1 MRFSIAPCAS
11 LQGRSEMSVA
21 TRGIN
26 TELESIES
34 SELSHDSIITATH
47 RVVRRIP
54 DMVVGD
60 LTEQDILAMAP
71 VMVCDRIH
79 WSTPE
84 PMSLTALI
92 SDLPIQARTRA
103 WSDGQNRIWVDE
115 GHGQQARELIR
126 RWCESH
132 GVEVMNMRVEAS
144 VPFRDVDSIPGDL
157 FAGLL
162 LATTD
167 WLYPRTYAI
176 RRKLVANL
184 ELIDDEDTRS
194 MMYLFISDHA
204 DRFDSERVGKNGTM
218 NFAAFMLGK
227 MRKWPQDAARA
238 TWGRTLID
246 DHMHINQAIDE
257 SIATLHRRPT
267 EAELAARMRTSVNDL
282 RQRECAVADVSSM
295 RNYDS
300 ILTGSMGQDSEGVD
314 TADSADVVRD
324 GTSFQVDAML
334 TKAII
339 DSVMSPT
346 ATRGTSPADPLAL
359 AAVYLSFW
367 GELSRQELAAEL
379 GVLPKTAAAA
389 IQRVVTQIGESG
401 VL

>member
-1 MRFSIAPCAS
+1 
-11 LQGRSEMSVA
+11 MSVA
-21 TRGIN
+21 TMGID
-26 TELESIES
+26 TELESFES
-34 SELSHDSIITATH
+34 GELSHDSIITATQ

-60 LTEQDILAMAP
+60 LTEQDILGMAP

-84 PMSLTALI
+84 PLSLTALI
-92 SDLPIQARTRA
+92 ADLPLKARTRV
-103 WSDGQNRIWVDE
+103 WSDGQSRIWVDE
-115 GHGQQARELIR
+115 GHGQRARELIR
-126 RWCESH
+126 QWCESH

-157 FAGLL
+157 FARLL

-204 DRFDSERVGKNGTM
+204 DRFDSDRVGKNGAM
-218 NFAAFMLGK
+218 NFASFMLGK

-246 DHMHINQAIDE
+246 DHMHINQAVED

-267 EAELAARMRTSVNDL
+267 EAELAARMRTSVSDL
-282 RQRECAVADVSSM
+282 RQRECAVAGVSSM

-300 ILTGSMGQDSEGVD
+300 ILTGSMGENSEGVD
-314 TADSADVVRD
+314 TADSTDVARD
-324 GTSFQVDAML
+324 STSFQVDAML

-346 ATRGTSPADPLAL
+346 VARGTSPADPMAL

-367 GELSRQELAAEL
+367 GELSRQELATEL
-379 GVLPKTAAAA
+379 GVSPKTAAAA
-389 IQRVVTQIGESG
+389 IQRVVTQVGEAG

>member
-1 MRFSIAPCAS
+1 
-11 LQGRSEMSVA
+11 MSAA
-21 TRGIN
+21 TVGID
-26 TELESIES
+26 TEVEFLES
-34 SELSHDSIITATH
+34 SELSDDSIVTATH
-47 RVVRRIP
+47 RVIRRIP
-54 DMVVGD
+54 DMIVGN
-60 LTEQDILAMAP
+60 LTEQDILARAP
-71 VMVCDRIH
+71 AMVCDRIH

-92 SDLPIQARTRA
+92 ADLPIRARTRA
-103 WSDGQNRIWVDE
+103 WSDGQSRIWVDE
-115 GHGQQARELIR
+115 GHGLQARELIR
-126 RWCESH
+126 HWCESH

-157 FAGLL
+157 FSRLL
-162 LATTD
+162 LATTE
-167 WLYPRTYAI
+167 WLYPRTQAI
-176 RRKLVANL
+176 RRKLIANL

-204 DRFDSERVGKNGTM
+204 DRFDSDRVGKNGTM
-218 NFAAFMLGK
+218 NFASFMLGK

-246 DHMHINQAIDE
+246 DHMHIKQAIDD
-257 SIATLHRRPT
+257 SLATLHRRPT
-267 EAELAARMRTSVNDL
+267 ETELAARMQTSVSDL
-282 RQRECAVADVSSM
+282 RQRECAVADVSRM

-300 ILTGSMGQDSEGVD
+300 IITGSMGEDSEGVD
-314 TADSADVVRD
+314 TADSADVARD
-324 GTSFQVDAML
+324 STSFQVDAML
-334 TKAII
+334 TKVII

-346 ATRGTSPADPLAL
+346 ATRGTSPADPMAL

-367 GELSRQELAAEL
+367 GELSRRELAAEL

-389 IQRVVTQIGESG
+389 IQRVITQVGEAG